1 MTEVKNLPARRADTS
16 LPAILEFQ
24 QPSTA
29 VINAPVPR
37 SARGTI
43 WVVASL
49 FAAIVVA
56 AGIIRVDQV
65 VTAQGE
71 VVSRAATLLVQPLE
85 TAIVR
90 SIDVRVGQKVKAGQ
104 VLARLDPTFAA
115 ADVSALTA
123 QVATLQ
129 AEVTREQA
137 EAGGLP
143 FTYAGTDPQLA
154 LQAAIF
160 AQRRAEYHYKLQ
172 NYKEKMDSLLA
183 AIQRADAD
191 AAGYRDRLRVA
202 TEVEAMRRQ
211 LEQLQVGS
219 KLNTLAAMDNRA
231 EMLRSYESAIQ
242 QAQAASRDLAAQVAD
257 RDGFVQSWHAEVSQ
271 KLADRLAKLS
281 DARQQLRK
289 AELRR
294 RLVVLRA
301 DQAGTVLTIAKV
313 SVGAVVQSGQ
323 KLVTLTPADA
333 PLEVEANILGNDAG
347 YVHLGDRVAIKF
359 DTFPYTR
366 YGMAY
371 GSLRLV
377 SSNSFTELPG
387 QADNSAAVP
396 PPASGVPYYRAR
408 IAIERVKLHGT
419 PPGFHLTPGMPVEA
433 DIKVGRQTVL
443 RYLLE
448 RVLPVA
454 QNAMHEPG

>member
-1 MTEVKNLPARRADTS
+1 MTETRLPAKRSDPA
-16 LPAILEFQ
+16 LPTILEFQ

-29 VINAPVPR
+29 ILTAPIPR
-37 SARGTI
+37 SAQGTI
-43 WVVASL
+43 WVVATL
-49 FAAIVVA
+49 FAAITIA
-56 AGIIRVDQV
+56 AGTIQVDQV
-65 VTAQGE
+65 VTARGE
-71 VVSRAATLLVQPLE
+71 VVSRAPTMLVQPLE

-90 SIDVRVGQKVKAGQ
+90 SIDVRVGQKVHAGE

-115 ADVSALTA
+115 ADVSALAA

-137 EAGGLP
+137 EAAGQP
-143 FTYAGTDPQLA
+143 FSYAGTDPQLA

-160 AQRRAEYHYKLQ
+160 AQRRSEYEYKLQ
-172 NYKEKMDSLLA
+172 NYKEKIDSLLA
-183 AIQRADAD
+183 EIQRANAD
-191 AAGYRDRLRVA
+191 AAGYRDRLHVA
-202 TEVEAMRRQ
+202 TEVETMRRQ
-211 LEQLQVGS
+211 LEKLQVGS

-231 EMLRSYESAIQ
+231 EMERDYLSAIQ
-242 QAQAASRDLAAQVAD
+242 EAQAASRDLGAQVAE
-257 RDGFVQSWHAEVSQ
+257 RDGFVQSWHADVSQ
-271 KLADRLAKLS
+271 KLAERLAKLS

-294 RLVVLRA
+294 QLVVLRA
-301 DQAGTVLTIAKV
+301 DRAGTVLTIAKV
-313 SVGAVVQSGQ
+313 SVGAVVQSGE
-323 KLVTLTPADA
+323 KLITLTPADA

-347 YVHLGDRVAIKF
+347 YVHLGDKVAIKF
-359 DTFPYTR
+359 DTFPYDR
-366 YGMAY
+366 YGLAY
-371 GSLRLV
+371 GVLRLV
-377 SSNSFTELPG
+377 SANSFTEIPG
-387 QADNSAAVP
+387 QSDNSAAVP

-408 IAIERVKLHGT
+408 IAIARVALHGT